1 MDTETVRV
9 GSNGRFVI
17 PAEFRRAL
25 GVAEGDELLLRLVD
39 GELRISSRAGAIR
52 RAQELVRRH
61 VPEGVSLVDELL
73 DDRRAEAE
81 QDR

>member
-1 MDTETVRV
+1 MDIEAVRI

-17 PAEFRRAL
+17 PAGFRRAL